1 MSTAAKLPRGSWRI
15 AATRAWHGFVR
26 HRGIDAAAALTFFTL
41 LAALPA
47 TLVLVSSFAVL
58 DDRERAVNDLIA
70 VLGTVLPENATADV
84 ETALRELLSLGQ
96 PAAALV
102 VGIALLL
109 WTVSGYA
116 TAMGRAINAV
126 YEVEEG
132 RPFWVFRGRMLVL
145 AIVLAV
151 VAATLVATLLGTPEA
166 AGDILGRRGLGPLA
180 VGVWAVARWPLAL
193 ALAVVFTALLYTF
206 TPNLRHARIRWVS
219 AGSSLAVAI
228 WLVATLGF
236 AGYVGLVNHGALYGS
251 LGGVIIALLWVY
263 LTNLALV
270 VGVEVDAE
278 FVRLRRLARAEPAED
293 RVDPELRDDRRI
305 RTLQA
310 QRAAD
315 VAAARELREAARA
328 DAATDAATDSGSGSA
343 R

>member
-1 MSTAAKLPRGSWRI
+1 MTAAAKLPRGSWRI

-41 LAALPA
+41 LASLPA
-47 TLVLVSSFAVL
+47 GLVLVSAFAVL
-58 DDRERAVNDLIA
+58 DDRERAVSDLVA
-70 VLGTVLPENATADV
+70 VLGSVLPENATVDV
-84 ETALRELLSLGQ
+84 EGALRELLSLGR
-96 PAAALV
+96 PAVALA

-132 RPFWVFRGRMLVL
+132 RPFWMFRGRMLL
-145 AIVLAV
+145 LAV
-151 VAATLVATLLGTPEA
+151 VLAAVAAALVATLLGTPEA
-166 AGDILGRRGLGPLA
+166 ADDILGRRGLGPLA
-180 VGVWAVARWPLAL
+180 VGIWAVVRWPLAL
-193 ALAVVFTALLYTF
+193 ALAIVFTALLYSY
-206 TPNLRHARIRWVS
+206 TPNVRHPRIRWAS

-236 AGYVGLVNHGALYGS
+236 AGYVALVDHGAIYGS
-251 LGGVIIALLWVY
+251 LGGVVIALLWVY

-270 VGVEVDAE
+270 AGVELDAE
-278 FVRLRRLARAEPAED
+278 FVRLRRLARGEPAED
-293 RVDPELRDDRRI
+293 RVHLELRDDRRI
-305 RTLQA
+305 RLLQA

-315 VAAARELREAARA
+315 VAAARRLRETARA
-328 DAATDAATDSGSGSA
+328 DGATGSASGSA